1 MISFQSQTRLRS
13 LLPSMP
19 GIPLFAGKI
28 QGQGAEAYPLQCKY
42 LIINRLQHPF
52 YLMKPAFMNGQ

>member
-1 MISFQSQTRLRS
+1 MISFRARQDFDLFFRQCPVFPS
-13 LLPSMP
+13 LQ
-19 GIPLFAGKI
+19 GKI

-52 YLMKPAFMNGQ
+52 YLMKPAFMNGL